1 MKNLITFLL
10 IVFPFF
16 LFSQVK
22 LASYDASKIY
32 PDGTRI
38 TYMQLSTFPVDVK
51 FVTFVQNEVLAT
63 NTNVKRF
70 ELAKDGTTC
79 FYEAQKDV
87 TEEIMVDMINVA
99 IKKFGS
105 Q

>member
-1 MKNLITFLL
+1 MKNLIAFLL
-10 IVFPFF
+10 IVSPFF

-32 PDGTRI
+32 PNGTRI
-38 TYMQLSTFPVDVK
+38 TYMQLTPFSVEAK
-51 FVTFVQNEVLAT
+51 FTTFVQNEVLTT
-63 NTNVKRF
+63 NTNVIRF

-79 FYEAQKDV
+79 FYEAQKEA

-99 IKKFGS
+99 IRKFGR